1 MFLFFSIA
9 RSAQIDQAGRAKK
22 VNGKGKAVSGMGSE
36 PTIVLDDMLE
46 VSQAALRMS
55 SPFNAEYWRE
65 TA

>member
-1 MFLFFSIA
+1 MLLFFSIA
-9 RSAQIDQAGRAKK
+9 RSAQTGQAGRAKK
-22 VNGKGKAVSGMGSE
+22 ANGKGKSTNGVAPE